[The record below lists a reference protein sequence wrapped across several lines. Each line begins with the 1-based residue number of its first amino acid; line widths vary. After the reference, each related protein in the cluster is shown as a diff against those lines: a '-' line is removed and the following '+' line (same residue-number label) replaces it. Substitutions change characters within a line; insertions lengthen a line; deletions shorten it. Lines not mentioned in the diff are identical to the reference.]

1 MTFSPLRHI
10 LVVDD
15 EQFVRKL
22 LSDLLTDVDYQVDT
36 AEDGA
41 AGWEKLQ
48 SRNYDLLVTDNQ
60 MPKVTGVELVR
71 KIRTAQMT
79 LPIIMV
85 TATPPEDIEEL
96 QLAAVLE
103 KPFGIKQLARAV
115 EEVFHQQSQIRDASK
130 LKKIARQL
138 LAAETAAVQSSGKDL
153 PEVFPV
159 YDKLR
164 GPLSRLIGAV
174 GLHSLMTRALTQAN
188 GEIHQ
193 LDGVQVNADGC
204 LEGLGQLELRTV
216 AASEA
221 MLVSH
226 LLGLLVTLIG
236 PSLTLQLLHDT
247 WPNLEDLNL

>member
-1 MTFSPLRHI
+1 

-48 SRNYDLLVTDNQ
+48 SQNYDLLVTDNK

-103 KPFGIKQLARAV
+103 KPFGIQQLARTV
-115 EEVFHQQSQIRDASK
+115 DDVFHQQSQIRNASK

-138 LAAETAAVQSSGKDL
+138 LAAETAAVKPSGKDIQT
-153 PEVFPV
+153 VFPI
-159 YDKLR
+159 YDKLH

-174 GLHSLMTRALTQAN
+174 GHHSLVTRALIQASE
-188 GEIHQ
+188 EIHG
-193 LDGVQVNADGC
+193 LDMVHVSVDGH
-204 LEGLGQLELRTV
+204 LEGLDKLELRNA

-221 MLVSH
+221 LLVSQ

-236 PSLTLQLLHDT
+236 PALTLQLLHDT
-247 WPNLEDLNL
+247 WPDLGDINL